1 MLVTLQNGQVLIDAN
16 VVEKDGVFQL
26 ESNIEDT
33 VYIPISDAGNG
44 MLKVETSNEII
55 QSANLSVTYQFNI
68 RNIGEVEYLTEDY
81 YNYGKVPATEAERE
95 ATVVKL
101 KPESM
106 IDYMDNAK
114 IILQSEDWKL
124 LEKPYQLVEN
134 GFISPDIEE
143 SINSIQKVM
152 QIDNMMKDENAYL
165 SPEGMQNSSTTT
177 MEMVVSRLLAPTEDF
192 DVGNDAELIRT
203 VKTGGSIL
211 TEIHGNYDPVNTP
224 QEQRENDDS
233 TAEDV
238 TITDPTG
245 ENRNYIIPIAIG
257 ASALVILGVGIVL
270 IRKFVLK

>member
-1 MLVTLQNGQVLIDAN
+1 M
-16 VVEKDGVFQL
+16 
-26 ESNIEDT
+26 
-33 VYIPISDAGNG
+33 
-44 MLKVETSNEII
+44 
-55 QSANLSVTYQFNI
+55 
-68 RNIGEVEYLTEDY
+68 
-81 YNYGKVPATEAERE
+81 
-95 ATVVKL
+95 
-101 KPESM
+101 
-106 IDYMDNAK
+106 
-114 IILQSEDWKL
+114 
-124 LEKPYQLVEN
+124 EN

-177 MEMVVSRLLAPTEDF
+177 VEMVVSRLLAPTEDF